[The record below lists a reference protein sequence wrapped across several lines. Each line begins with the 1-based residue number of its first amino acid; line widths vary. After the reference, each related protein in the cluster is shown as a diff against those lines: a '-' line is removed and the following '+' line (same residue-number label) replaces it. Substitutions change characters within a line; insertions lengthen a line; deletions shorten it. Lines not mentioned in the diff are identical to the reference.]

1 MSSASTRRGMAFP
14 LQRRTFVS
22 LVIVGAL
29 CSIVALRSQWS
40 WGVWRVQDVT
50 VSLRET
56 SMLWALVAG
65 LV

>member
-40 WGVWRVQDVT
+40 WGG
-50 VSLRET
+50 
-56 SMLWALVAG
+56 VASTG
-65 LV
+65 RHGFPA